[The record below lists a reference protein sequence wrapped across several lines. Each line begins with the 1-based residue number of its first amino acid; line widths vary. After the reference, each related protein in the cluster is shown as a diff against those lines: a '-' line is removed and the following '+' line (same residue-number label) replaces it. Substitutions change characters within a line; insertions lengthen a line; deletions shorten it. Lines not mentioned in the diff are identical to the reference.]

1 MKEFVF
7 NECNICVNPNK
18 VEGQVKRYD
27 WQIETAYTEGK
38 WVFGFIFGTPT
49 SGWGSGASKKYGT
62 QYDSEHDAIEAGAK
76 AGIHF
81 FEKEQKGG
89 MNIPAQIFQQ
99 LKELCGKPKPV
110 QLVLEGFS

>member
-49 SGWGSGASKKYGT
+49 SGWAV
-62 QYDSEHDAIEAGAK
+62 EHQRSTARSMILNMMQSRQG
-76 AGIHF
+76 
-81 FEKEQKGG
+81 QKRVFTSLRE
-89 MNIPAQIFQQ
+89 NR
-99 LKELCGKPKPV
+99 KVE
-110 QLVLEGFS
+110 